1 MRKWPNKKG
10 GKMTNQLAAS
20 KLRNTFLS
28 ILMSAS
34 FSVYAAEVK
43 GEEDH
48 EQLEKIQMVRDDE
61 LSLAQILPI
70 VHCPFNPSKYE
81 EILLSQ
87 LRNTQSSTKQ
97 FRTVSEK
104 IGDLLVNKVIDCLP
118 TKTIEIETPVTKCQG
133 TILASKVEFVS
144 IMRSGDALLETFLKH
159 FPEANVSKFLIQ
171 RDEKTAK
178 PQFKYMKISPELTSG
193 NYVVITEPMIA
204 TGGTL
209 EMVITMLKTKGVK
222 EEKIIVASICVA
234 PEGLILLNEKFPKI
248 KVVMTA
254 LDEKLNE
261 RKFIVPGLGDFGDRY
276 FGTGDKPDTLLVEHS
291 IHK

>member
-1 MRKWPNKKG
+1 MRNG
-10 GKMTNQLAAS
+10 L
-20 KLRNTFLS
+20 LS
-28 ILMSAS
+28 IMMTVSLMII
-34 FSVYAAEVK
+34 AEEIK
-43 GEEDH
+43 DEEENS

-61 LSLAQILPI
+61 MSLARMLPI
-70 VHCPFNPSKYE
+70 VHCSFIPSKYE
-81 EILLSQ
+81 EILISQ

-97 FRTVSEK
+97 FRMVSEK
-104 IGDLLVNKVIDCLP
+104 IGDLLVYKVIDCLP
-118 TKTIEIETPVTKCQG
+118 TKIVEIETPITKCQG
-133 TILASKVEFVS
+133 TALASKVEFVS

-193 NYVVITEPMIA
+193 NHVVITEPMIA

-209 EMVITMLKTKGVK
+209 DMVISMLKTKGVK
-222 EEKIIVASICVA
+222 EENIIVASICVA
-234 PEGLILLNEKFPKI
+234 PEGLILLNERFPKI

-276 FGTGDKPDTLLVEHS
+276 FGTGERPSGFIAENFN
-291 IHK
+291 